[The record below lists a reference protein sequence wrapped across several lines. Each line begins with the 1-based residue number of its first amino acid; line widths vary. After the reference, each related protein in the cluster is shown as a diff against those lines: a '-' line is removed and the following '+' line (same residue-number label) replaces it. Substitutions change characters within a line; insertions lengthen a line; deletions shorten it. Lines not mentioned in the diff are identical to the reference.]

1 MRVGRD
7 TKRRI
12 EAIKEESYEPR
23 QHLAMLLA
31 RLNEHSGTKRIAK
44 GLQAAIDKLDQWQ
57 RATHV

>member
-12 EAIKEESYEPR
+12 EAIKEESYEAR
-23 QHLAMLLA
+23 QKLVTLLA
-31 RLNEHSGTKRIAK
+31 RLEEHSGTKRIARPLK
-44 GLQAAIDKLDQWQ
+44 AVIDRLEAWQ